1 MSFSQGRIIVLE
13 IRTIDNPGFDQAQIS
28 SLVLR
33 EAENGFC
40 LESSW
45 IDSISSAITDAIV
58 HLGSNYRHPLYFDV
72 QVLPR
77 EDIDTTIDSTP
88 PKRRRRRRRR
98 KPSD

>member
-1 MSFSQGRIIVLE
+1 MRFSEDRIIVLE
-13 IRTIDNPGFDQAQIS
+13 IKTIDNPGFDQTQIS

-40 LESSW
+40 LDSSW
-45 IDSISSAITDAIV
+45 VNSLSSAITDAIV

-88 PKRRRRRRRR
+88 HKRRRRRKRR
-98 KPSD
+98 KPID